1 MARIGASIE
10 ELSDLKAA
18 FDRQAEQV
26 MQLART
32 IRTQLDNTAWEGPAS
47 ERFRSSWS
55 GEFEPSMGKLSGALR
70 DAGVEVDK
78 RREALLQA
86 GG

>member
-1 MARIGASIE
+1 MARLGASSE

-32 IRTQLDNTAWEGPAS
+32 IRT
-47 ERFRSSWS
+47 
-55 GEFEPSMGKLSGALR
+55 
-70 DAGVEVDK
+70 
-78 RREALLQA
+78 
-86 GG
+86 